1 MNLSGSPIDY
11 VFAFLGG
18 VMISLTPCIYP
29 LIPISVSYI
38 SVKSNSRFKGFIL
51 SLVYVTGIAFTYSI
65 LGLIASLTGKIFGS
79 ISNHPIT
86 HLAVGVVIVIFGLSM
101 LDLFNVSFGTNFNS
115 PVFKKKGYFS
125 IFLLGI
131 TSGFIISPCLTPVL
145 GSILS
150 YLATRKNIFYGMS
163 LLAVFA
169 YGMGL
174 VFILSGTFAGI
185 LANLPK
191 SGKWMVY
198 FKRAAGILLVFI
210 GLYFIYAGITRGLNG
225 TFAF

>member
-1 MNLSGSPIDY
+1 MVS
-11 VFAFLGG
+11 F
-18 VMISLTPCIYP
+18 TPCVYP
-29 LIPISVSYI
+29 LIPVSVSYI
-38 SVKSNSRFKGFIL
+38 SIRSNSKLKGFIL
-51 SLVYVTGIAFTYSI
+51 SLIYVTGIAFTYSI
-65 LGLIASLTGKIFGS
+65 LGLIASSTGKIFGS
-79 ISNHPIT
+79 ISNHPVT
-86 HLAVGVVIVIFGLSM
+86 YLAVGAVIFVFGLSM
-101 LDLFNVSFGTNFNS
+101 LDLFNISLGANFNN
-115 PVFKKKGYFS
+115 PLLKKKGYFS

-145 GSILS
+145 GSILA

-174 VFILSGTFAGI
+174 VLILSGTFAGV

-198 FKRAAGILLVFI
+198 FKKVAGILLIFI
-210 GLYFIYAGITRGLNG
+210 GIYFIYTGMRR
-225 TFAF
+225 F

>member
-1 MNLSGSPIDY
+1 
-11 VFAFLGG
+11 
-18 VMISLTPCIYP
+18 MISFTPCVYP
-29 LIPISVSYI
+29 LIPLSVSYI
-38 SVKSNSRFKGFIL
+38 SVRSNSKPKGFIL
-51 SLVYVTGIAFTYSI
+51 SLIYVTGIAFTYSI
-65 LGLIASLTGKIFGS
+65 LGLVASLTGKIFGS
-79 ISNHPIT
+79 ISNHPVT
-86 HLAVGVVIVIFGLSM
+86 YLAVGVVIVVFGFSM
-101 LDLFNVSFGTNFNS
+101 LDLFNISFGTNFNN

-174 VFILSGTFAGI
+174 VFILSGTFAGV
-185 LANLPK
+185 LVNLPK

-198 FKRAAGILLVFI
+198 FKKVAGIVLVSI
-210 GLYFIYAGITRGLNG
+210 GVYFIYVGIRR
-225 TFAF
+225 F

>member
-1 MNLSGSPIDY
+1 
-11 VFAFLGG
+11 
-18 VMISLTPCIYP
+18 MISFTPCVYP
-29 LIPISVSYI
+29 LIPVSVSYI
-38 SVKSNSRFKGFIL
+38 SVRSNSKPKGFIL

-65 LGLIASLTGKIFGS
+65 LGLVASLTGKIFGS
-79 ISNHPIT
+79 ISNHPVT
-86 HLAVGVVIVIFGLSM
+86 YLVVGTIIVIFGLSM
-101 LDLFNVSFGTNFNS
+101 TDLFHISFGTNFGS

-145 GSILS
+145 GSVLS

-185 LANLPK
+185 LVNLPK
-191 SGKWMVY
+191 SGRWMVY
-198 FKRAAGILLVFI
+198 FKKAAGVVLVSI
-210 GLYFIYAGITRGLNG
+210 GAYFIYVGITRGLN
-225 TFAF
+225 

>member
-1 MNLSGSPIDY
+1 MVS
-11 VFAFLGG
+11 F
-18 VMISLTPCIYP
+18 TPCVYP
-29 LIPISVSYI
+29 LIPVSVSYI
-38 SVKSNSRFKGFIL
+38 SIRSNSKLKGFIL
-51 SLVYVTGIAFTYSI
+51 SLIYVTGIAFTYSI
-65 LGLIASLTGKIFGS
+65 LGLIASSTGKIFGS
-79 ISNHPIT
+79 ISNHPVT
-86 HLAVGVVIVIFGLSM
+86 YLAVGAVIFVFGLSM
-101 LDLFNVSFGTNFNS
+101 LDLFNISLGANFNN
-115 PVFKKKGYFS
+115 PLLKKKGYFS

-145 GSILS
+145 GSILA

-174 VFILSGTFAGI
+174 VLILSGTFAGV

-198 FKRAAGILLVFI
+198 FKKVAGILLVSI
-210 GLYFIYAGITRGLNG
+210 GVYFIYAGIRK
-225 TFAF
+225 F

>member
-1 MNLSGSPIDY
+1 
-11 VFAFLGG
+11 
-18 VMISLTPCIYP
+18 MISFTPCVYP

-38 SVKSNSRFKGFIL
+38 GVRSNSKPKGFIL
-51 SLVYVTGIAFTYSI
+51 SLVYVSGIAFTYSI

-79 ISNHPIT
+79 ISNHPAT
-86 HLAVGVVIVIFGLSM
+86 YLVVGVIIVIFGLSM
-101 LDLFNVSFGTNFNS
+101 SDLFNISFGTNFNN

-169 YGMGL
+169 YGMG
-174 VFILSGTFAGI
+174 VIFILSGTFAGI

-191 SGKWMVY
+191 SGRWMVY
-198 FKRAAGILLVFI
+198 FKKAAGILLVAM
-210 GLYFIYAGITRGLNG
+210 GVYYIYAGIRR
-225 TFAF
+225 F

>member
-1 MNLSGSPIDY
+1 
-11 VFAFLGG
+11 
-18 VMISLTPCIYP
+18 MISFTPCVYP

-38 SVKSNSRFKGFIL
+38 SVKSNSKFKGFIL
-51 SLVYVTGIAFTYSI
+51 SLIYVTGIAFTYSI
-65 LGLIASLTGKIFGS
+65 LGLVASLTGKIFGD
-79 ISNHPIT
+79 ISSHPLTYLI
-86 HLAVGVVIVIFGLSM
+86 VGVAIVVFGFSM
-101 LDLFNVSFGTNFNS
+101 LDLFNISLGASFNRS
-115 PVFKKKGYFS
+115 LLKKKGHLSVF
-125 IFLLGI
+125 FLGI
-131 TSGFIISPCLTPVL
+131 TSGFLVSPCLTPVL

-174 VFILSGTFAGI
+174 VLILSGTFAGI

-198 FKRAAGILLVFI
+198 FKKAMGILLMAM
-210 GLYFIYAGITRGLNG
+210 GLYFIYTGIRR
-225 TFAF
+225 F

>member
-1 MNLSGSPIDY
+1 
-11 VFAFLGG
+11 
-18 VMISLTPCIYP
+18 MISFTPCVYP
-29 LIPISVSYI
+29 LIPVSVSYI
-38 SVKSNSRFKGFIL
+38 SVTSNSKPKGFIL
-51 SLVYVTGIAFTYSI
+51 SLIYVTGIAFIYSI
-65 LGLIASLTGKIFGS
+65 LGLVASLTGEIFGS
-79 ISNHPIT
+79 ISNHPVT
-86 HLAVGVVIVIFGLSM
+86 YLGVGAVIVIFGLSM
-101 LDLFNVSFGTNFNS
+101 MGLFHISFGSNFGR

-125 IFLLGI
+125 IFILGI

-174 VFILSGTFAGI
+174 IFILSGTFAGI
-185 LANLPK
+185 MVNLPK

-198 FKRAAGILLVFI
+198 FKKAAGIILVSI
-210 GLYFIYAGITRGLNG
+210 GAYFIYIGIRR
-225 TFAF
+225 F

>member
-18 VMISLTPCIYP
+18 VMISFTPCVYP
-29 LIPISVSYI
+29 LIPVSVSYI
-38 SVKSNSRFKGFIL
+38 SARSNSKPKGFIL
-51 SLVYVTGIAFTYSI
+51 SLIYVTGIAFIYSI

-79 ISNHPIT
+79 ISSHPVT
-86 HLAVGVVIVIFGLSM
+86 YLVVGTIIVIFGLSM
-101 LDLFNVSFGTNFNS
+101 MDLFHVSFGTNFGS

-174 VFILSGTFAGI
+174 IFILSGTFAGI
-185 LANLPK
+185 LVNLPK
-191 SGKWMVY
+191 SGRWMKY
-198 FKRAAGILLVFI
+198 FKKAAGILLVFI
-210 GLYFIYAGITRGLNG
+210 GAYFIYVGIRRFLV
-225 TFAF
+225 

>member
-1 MNLSGSPIDY
+1 
-11 VFAFLGG
+11 
-18 VMISLTPCIYP
+18 MISLTPCIYP